1 MQSVM
6 DLLFHHWCNAKNEI
20 SHEKISRIDNTLF
33 SENPFLTLFFLY
45 LFFSQ
50 ESEKECQHIN
60 TCYVVRDGKLYHIYI
75 YTHADMTLVRVVPFL
90 PKHLLHFLT
99 NPKSLVSLFLTY
111 NSLQHVTSAVCYL
124 YYLLLNM
131 NLSVKKSIISSVK
144 TV

>member
-1 MQSVM
+1 MKYHMKKSRE
-6 DLLFHHWCNAKNEI
+6 LIIHFSL
-20 SHEKISRIDNTLF
+20 KISF
-33 SENPFLTLFFLY
+33 SPFFSFTY
-45 LFFSQ
+45 FFSQ
-50 ESEKECQHIN
+50 EFEKKCQHIN
-60 TCYVVRDGKLYHIYI
+60 TFYVVRDGKLHYIYI

-90 PKHLLHFLT
+90 PRHLLHFPT

-131 NLSVKKSIISSVK
+131 NPSVKKSIISSAK